1 MKRTIL
7 TLAALLI
14 TWLMAH
20 AQFNFGIKGGYNSSI
35 NMGNLTS
42 INPQDYALNNLKGE
56 LANGFHL
63 GGFARIGGKIYVQPE
78 LLYGLQ
84 KKSYQF
90 SIQDLQDQTNIKN
103 IENHVTF
110 STVDVPVLIGYKIVD
125 AKIFNI
131 RAFAGP
137 KFKLNAGSKLS
148 FTDLTTNTDLKDEA
162 TLKAIRGEFKN
173 SSVGLEIGA
182 GIDLLMFTLD
192 ARLNVINDVYT
203 ANFQTKPD
211 LTSNFVVSLGWK
223 F

>member
-14 TWLMAH
+14 TWLFAS
-20 AQFNFGIKGGYNSSI
+20 AQFNFGIKGGYNSSL
-35 NMGNLTS
+35 NMGS
-42 INPQDYALNNLKGE
+42 IPVINPANYALNDLKGE
-56 LANGFHL
+56 LKNGFHL
-63 GGFARIGGKIYVQPE
+63 GAFARIGGKIYVQPE

-90 SIQDLQDQTNIKN
+90 SIKDVNNPTNAKN

-110 STVDVPVLIGYKIVD
+110 STIDFPVLIGYKIVD
-125 AKIFNI
+125 AKIFNL

-137 KFKLNAGSKLS
+137 KFKLNAGSKLD
-148 FTDLTTNTDLKDEA
+148 FIDLTTNTDLKDAA
-162 TLKAIRGEFKN
+162 TLTAIQGEFKKA
-173 SSVGLEIGA
+173 SVGIEVGA
-182 GIDLLMFTLD
+182 GIDILMFTLD
-192 ARLNVINDVYT
+192 ARLNLINDVY
-203 ANFQTKPD
+203 APKWQEKPD

>member
-1 MKRTIL
+1 MKKTIL
-7 TLAALLI
+7 TLAALLV
-14 TWLMAH
+14 TWLFAS
-20 AQFNFGIKGGYNSSI
+20 AQFNFGIKGGYNSSL
-35 NMGNLTS
+35 NMGNMTS
-42 INPQDYALNNLKGE
+42 INPEDYALNNLKGE

-63 GGFARIGGKIYVQPE
+63 GAFTRIGGKIYVQPE

-84 KKSYQF
+84 KKTYQF
-90 SIQDLQDQTNIKN
+90 TIQDLQDQTNIKN

-110 STVDVPVLIGYKIVD
+110 STIDVPVLIGYKIVD
-125 AKIFNI
+125 GKVFNI

-148 FTDLTTNTDLKDEA
+148 FTNLTDNTELSDEE
-162 TLKAIRGEFKN
+162 KEAITGDFKN
-173 SSVGLEIGA
+173 ASVGLELGA
-182 GIDLLMFTLD
+182 GIDVLMFTID

-203 ANFQTKPD
+203 AQWQLKPD